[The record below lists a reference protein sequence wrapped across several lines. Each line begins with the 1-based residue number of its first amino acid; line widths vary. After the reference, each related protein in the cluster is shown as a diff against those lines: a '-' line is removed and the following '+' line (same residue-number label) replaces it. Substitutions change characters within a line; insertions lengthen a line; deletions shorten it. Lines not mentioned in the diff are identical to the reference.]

1 MLLFTPLPKSGNA
14 VKITR
19 FAMHRNGKNV
29 VSRRETRDFRAKY
42 ARKHLAGHYRV
53 KSNTAISRYNK
64 NCRPAVFRRRISDP
78 VQIRHSDNRTEPLS
92 FPHLR

>member
-14 VKITR
+14 VKT
-19 FAMHRNGKNV
+19 
-29 VSRRETRDFRAKY
+29 SRRETRDFRGKY